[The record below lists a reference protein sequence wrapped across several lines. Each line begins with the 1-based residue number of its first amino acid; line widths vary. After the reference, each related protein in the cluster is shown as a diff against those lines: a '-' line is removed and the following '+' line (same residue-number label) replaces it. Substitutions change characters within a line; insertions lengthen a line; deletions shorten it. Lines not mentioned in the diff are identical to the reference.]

1 MAEVGK
7 QLGWVIGETT
17 HTKVF
22 FTSSR
27 PVSVGEYVLIEY
39 GNGPGGKESYALGI
53 VERSG
58 VGNPMLSVT
67 GLRPEFVEKAY
78 SFNVERHE
86 YNIGQARILS
96 WLHTLLDKE
105 RRRVET
111 PKYPPR
117 PSARV
122 FEASSEVLRA
132 IFARDVKDGWVRLG
146 TLAGREDVPFY
157 VHVPSIV
164 CRHLAI
170 LAITGAGKS
179 NTVAVLLSRIVNE
192 LRGTALLIDMHS
204 EYEGVGGRNTHVI
217 QPVVNP
223 AELSVGEYY
232 SLLNL
237 PPSASK
243 QRMYLRMAYKK
254 LMKSGAAKKQRERF
268 LELLLDEIERMYLDA
283 SSKNSKIPAS
293 DRNSLADLRHKLEEL
308 IDRYGGAVLREGAPT
323 KLENVIKPGY
333 VNVLKLGSVDEEVAD
348 AVTHHYLLKLLN
360 ERKAYVMSRGE
371 RGYPVPVLAVVEE
384 AHVLVPARR
393 DTLTKRVVAR
403 IAREGRKFGVGLVLV
418 SQRPKNVDEDALS
431 QTNNKIILKLVEPK
445 DQQYV
450 QRASETLSDEL
461 LELLPSLNTG
471 EAVVLGMMTP
481 LPALVKID
489 KAGWKTGGT
498 DIKVHEE
505 WRKYWESVRESSSVS
520 DYYEELGF

>member
-1 MAEVGK
+1 MDDVGR

-17 HTKVF
+17 HTRVL
-22 FTSSR
+22 FTSNR

-39 GNGPGGKESYALGI
+39 GNGQGGEEAYALGI

-67 GLRPEFVEKAY
+67 ALRPEFVEKAY

-96 WLHTLLDKE
+96 WLHTLLK
-105 RRRVET
+105 RRRVEA

-122 FEASSEVLRA
+122 FEASSKVLKA
-132 IFARDVKDGWVRLG
+132 IFARDVREGWVRLG

-179 NTVAVLLSRIVNE
+179 NTVAVLLSRIVND
-192 LRGTALLIDMHS
+192 LNGTALLIDMHS
-204 EYEGVGGRNTHVI
+204 EYGGVGGRRINVI
-217 QPVVNP
+217 KPAVNP
-223 AELSVGEYY
+223 SELSIHEYY

-237 PPSASK
+237 QPSASK
-243 QRMYLRMAYKK
+243 QRMYLRMAYKDVK
-254 LMKSGAAKKQRERF
+254 RSGDAGRRGEKF
-268 LELLLDEIERMYLDA
+268 LELLLERVERMYSIA
-283 SSKNSKIPAS
+283 SSKNSEIPSS
-293 DRNSLADLRHKLEEL
+293 DRNSLADLRNKLEEL
-308 IDRYGGAVLREGAPT
+308 IDRYYKVILRADAPT
-323 KLENVIKPGY
+323 KLEAAIKPGY
-333 VNVLKLGSVDEEVAD
+333 VNVLDLGSVDEEVAD
-348 AVTHHYLLKLLN
+348 IVTHHYLLKLLN
-360 ERKAYVMSRGE
+360 ERKAYVMSEGR
-371 RGYPVPVLAVVEE
+371 RGYPVPVLTVVEE
-384 AHVLVPARR
+384 AHVLVSAKRE
-393 DTLTKRVVAR
+393 TLTKHVVSR

-489 KAGWKTGGT
+489 EAGWKAGGA

-505 WRKYWESVRESSSVS
+505 WRKYWVSGGGYGEGS